1 MPAALW
7 CDPTAAS
14 LLNTHTGAAAPG
26 TLGYLRVATFNSNT
40 AQAVQDAL
48 QSLHGQS
55 VDGLV
60 LDVRNNGGG
69 LFPAGVYE

>member
-1 MPAALW
+1 
-7 CDPTAAS
+7 
-14 LLNTHTGAAAPG
+14 
-26 TLGYLRVATFNSNT
+26 VATFNSNT